1 MDCVVAS
8 DSRTLPVSR
17 LTASE
22 GTHEMT
28 ADFDTVD
35 YFTDQSLVPDPHPYF
50 DHLRSKCPVV
60 REPNYG
66 VLAITGYDEANTVL
80 KDTDTF
86 SSCIAVGGPFPPL
99 PFTPEGD
106 DITDLIAT
114 HRSQLPLFEHMV
126 TMDPPDHTNARSLL
140 NRLLTPSRLKEN
152 EDFMWRLADECLD
165 DFIANG
171 KCEFLSAYAK
181 PFSLLVIADL
191 LGVPHEDHDEF
202 RAVLGA
208 PRPGSQVGS
217 LDGEI
222 VALNPLEWLD
232 EKFISYL
239 EERRKTPKDDVLTA
253 LATAKYPDGSTPEVI
268 DVVRSATFLFAA
280 GQETTTKLLSASI
293 KVLGDRPD
301 IQAALRK
308 DRSRIPIFVEEALRM
323 DAPVKSQFRLAKKH
337 TEVGDTEVPAGTI
350 LMVCPGAV
358 NRDPVRFENPHEFS
372 LDRKNV
378 REHIAF
384 GRGVHSCPGGPLARV
399 EGRVSMERILDRM
412 ADITI
417 DEEKHGPAGARS
429 YNYEPTFILRGLTEI
444 NIEFTPVT

>member
-1 MDCVVAS
+1 
-8 DSRTLPVSR
+8 
-17 LTASE
+17 
-22 GTHEMT
+22 MT

-60 REPNYG
+60 REPHYG
-66 VLAITGYDEANTVL
+66 VLTITGYDEANAVL
-80 KDTDTF
+80 KDADTF

-99 PFTPEGD
+99 PFTPEGT
-106 DITDLIAT
+106 DISELIAA
-114 HRSQLPLFEHMV
+114 HRNELPLFEHMV

-165 DFIANG
+165 DFVARG
-171 KCEFLSAYAK
+171 QCEFLSAYAK

-208 PRPGSQVGS
+208 PRPGSIVGA

-232 EKFISYL
+232 EKFIAYL
-239 EERRKTPKDDVLTA
+239 EERRETPKDDVLTA

-280 GQETTTKLLSASI
+280 GQETTTKLLSASL
-293 KVLGDRPD
+293 KVLGDNPD
-301 IQAALRK
+301 IQEALRR

-323 DAPVKSQFRLAKKH
+323 DAPVKSQFRLAKKD
-337 TEVGDTEVPAGTI
+337 TEVGDFEVPAGTI

-358 NRDPVRFENPHEFS
+358 NRDPVRFDKPHEFS

-399 EGRVSMERILDRM
+399 EGRVSVERILDRM
-412 ADITI
+412 TDIRI
-417 DEEKHGPAGARS
+417 DEDKHGPVGERS
-429 YNYEPTFILRGLTEI
+429 YDYEPTFILRGLTEI
-444 NIEFTPVT
+444 NITFTPVTQARR